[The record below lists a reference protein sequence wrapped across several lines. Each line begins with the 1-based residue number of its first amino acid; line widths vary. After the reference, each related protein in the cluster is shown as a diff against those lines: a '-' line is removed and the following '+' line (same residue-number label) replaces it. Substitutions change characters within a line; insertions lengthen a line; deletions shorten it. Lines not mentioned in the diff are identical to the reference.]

1 MEGPSRCSVNATDVT
16 VCVLCCLYFILS
28 FIFEKCMCTLAT
40 QVNMGCFGAE
50 HMDWLFGT
58 MDYWV
63 RDGGEQGYLEKRGV
77 HAATEK
83 EA

>member
-1 MEGPSRCSVNATDVT
+1 
-16 VCVLCCLYFILS
+16 
-28 FIFEKCMCTLAT
+28 MCTLAT